1 MRTVSDIKKAL
12 DFDLYV
18 DLIPQMRKER
28 AEKLKA
34 QAEPKRPR
42 RNTWVALFPACKGAR
57 R

>member
-34 QAEPKRPR
+34 QAEHKRPR
-42 RNTWVALFPACKGAR
+42 RNTWVALFPACKGVR